1 MELQYEYRVGIGTD
15 IHKLEPERTLK
26 LGGVEIPFEMGLV
39 GHSDGDVVLHAVIDA
54 ILGAS
59 GLGDIG
65 TLFPS
70 SDPQLK
76 GIDSRELVLTVRELY
91 RKHGWEIGNADLII
105 HAEQPRLEGY
115 KGQIK
120 RCVSGL
126 LDVDFAHVNVKAKTH
141 EGMGPVGMGRAIEA
155 TAVVLMR
162 RRIKT
167 GLGKP

>member
-1 MELQYEYRVGIGTD
+1 MDVQYEYRVGIGTD
-15 IHKLEPERTLK
+15 IHRLAPNLTLK
-26 LGGVEIPFEMGLV
+26 LGGVEVPFELGLV

-76 GIDSRELVLTVRELY
+76 GVDSRELVLTVRELY
-91 RKHGWEIGNADLII
+91 RRHGWEIVNLDLII
-105 HAEQPRLEGY
+105 HAERPRLEPH

-126 LDVDFAHVNVKAKTH
+126 LDIDFAHVNVKAKTH
-141 EGMGPVGMGRAIEA
+141 EGLGPVGAVEAIES
-155 TAVVLMR
+155 TVVVLMR
-162 RRIKT
+162 RRLKRT
-167 GLGKP
+167 LT

>member
-1 MELQYEYRVGIGTD
+1 MEFQYDYRVGIGTD
-15 IHKLEPERTLK
+15 IHKLVPDLPLK
-26 LGGVEIPFEMGLV
+26 LGGVEIPFEMGLL

-54 ILGAS
+54 ILGAT

-76 GIDSRELVLTVRELY
+76 GVDSRDLMLTVRELY
-91 RKHGWEIGNADLII
+91 RKQGWEIVNLDLII
-105 HAEQPRLEGY
+105 HAERPRMEPH

-126 LDVDFAHVNVKAKTH
+126 LDVDFANVNVKAKTH
-141 EGMGPVGMGRAIEA
+141 EGMGPVGFGRAIE
-155 TAVVLMR
+155 TSAVVLMR
-162 RRIKT
+162 RRIKRIV
-167 GLGKP
+167 